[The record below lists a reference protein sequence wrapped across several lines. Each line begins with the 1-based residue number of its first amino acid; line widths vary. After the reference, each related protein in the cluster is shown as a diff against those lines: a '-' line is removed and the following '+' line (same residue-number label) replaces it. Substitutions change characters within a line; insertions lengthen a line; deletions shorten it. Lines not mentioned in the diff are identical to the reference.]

1 MRDRQ
6 GECLG
11 PEEEFPQAGELS
23 RLMLASILEYSG
35 VGVAMLDANMVYTWC
50 NDALT
55 YDGQLPRERRIGR
68 QPAEVLPGEL
78 AKLVE
83 RALQQVLETGVPVL
97 NHELI
102 GPSPVGLRLHSWW
115 FCAFRID
122 DARGQA
128 VGAWYMIADQSAQR
142 RARTRLQLLNRAS
155 ERIGSTLD
163 VAQTAQELADVA
175 VPDVADLVTVDL
187 LEPVLLGDEPLPV
200 RVDSPVLLAR
210 AGVRSVLGGFADLPG
225 AGDLLRLPAGTAVA
239 RCLSSG
245 EPVVISPA
253 ARPGEQ
259 PAPEPD
265 WVARLPELGVASVC
279 AVPVRARGVIL
290 GVALFCRRAGAEPHD
305 EEDVSLAVELTAR
318 AAVCLDNARRFQR
331 ERRATLALQRSLLP
345 SGLHGTP
352 ALEVAS
358 RYLPAT
364 GPAGL
369 GGDWVD
375 VIPLSG
381 GRVALVVGDVVGHG
395 AAAAAAMGQ
404 MSTAVRTLAGL
415 DLPPAELLAHLD
427 DRVTKLAE
435 QAGPVTPRESGTD
448 RPLGEHVL
456 GATCLYVVYDPVTR
470 RCAAAT
476 AGHPAP
482 AVVAGGE
489 VSFVPLPTG
498 PPLGLGVLPYESAE
512 FMLPDGTLLALF
524 TDGLVES
531 RSQDIDGGL
540 ARLAGDLARPAGSVE
555 EVSEHVIEPVLNTP
569 AQDDVALIVARAQGL
584 DAAHVAAWDLPSDPV
599 HVRDAR
605 ELAGRQLAEW
615 GWGDL
620 ALTCELV
627 VSELVTNAIRYGRPP
642 IRLLLIRQE
651 PDMLIC
657 EVSDGSST
665 SPHLRRAGATDENGR
680 GLFLISQVAHRWGTR
695 YTESGKTIWVEQHL
709 DAASSL
715 T

>member
-6 GECLG
+6 GEYLG
-11 PEEEFPQAGELS
+11 PEEEFPQAGDLS

-35 VGVAMLDANMVYTWC
+35 VGVAMLNRSLVYTWC

-55 YDGQLPRERRIGR
+55 YGGQLPRERRIGR
-68 QPAEVLPGEL
+68 RPAEVLPGEL
-78 AKLVE
+78 AKLVD

-97 NHELI
+97 NYELI
-102 GPSPVGLRLHSWW
+102 GPSPVSQRLHSWW

-122 DARGQA
+122 DDRGEA
-128 VGAWYMIADQSAQR
+128 VGAWYMIADQSAER

-175 VPDVADLVTVDL
+175 VPDVADLVTVEL
-187 LEPVLLGDEPLPV
+187 LEPVLRGDEPQPV
-200 RVDSPVLLAR
+200 PEDGPVVLAR
-210 AGVRSVLGGFADLPG
+210 SGLRSVLGRSPELPG
-225 AGDLLRLPAGTAVA
+225 AGDLLRLPAGTAIR
-239 RCLSSG
+239 RCLTSG
-245 EPVVISPA
+245 EPVVISAA
-253 ARPGEQ
+253 ARHAEQ
-259 PAPEPD
+259 LASEPD

-305 EEDVSLAVELTAR
+305 EEDVSLAVELAAR

-331 ERRATLALQRSLLP
+331 ERRSTLALQRSLLP

-435 QAGPVTPRESGTD
+435 QGPATPWESGAE

-456 GATCLYVVYDPVTR
+456 GTTCLYVVYDPVTR

-482 AVVAGGE
+482 AVVDGGN

-498 PPLGLGVLPYESAE
+498 PPLGLGVLPYESAD

-524 TDGLVES
+524 TNGLVGS
-531 RSQDIDGGL
+531 RGHDIDGGL
-540 ARLAGDLARPAGSVE
+540 ARLAGDLARPASSVE

-709 DAASSL
+709 EAAAGL